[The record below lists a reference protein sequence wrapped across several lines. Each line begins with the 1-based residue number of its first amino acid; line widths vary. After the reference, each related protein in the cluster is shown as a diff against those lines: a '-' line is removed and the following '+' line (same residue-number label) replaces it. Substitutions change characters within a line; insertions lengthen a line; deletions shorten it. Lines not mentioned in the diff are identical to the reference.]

1 MPGWPEPCA
10 ALAAHGL
17 PGATLALPDKPV
29 DDRRWGHVLSCVLPQ
44 RISGLLAQAIADG
57 ALPVTS
63 RQADEAATAHRASMA
78 TAVLLERTL
87 LTTAALFDAA
97 GIEFR
102 VLKGSAV
109 AHLDYPDPSLRSFGD
124 NDLLVRSSD
133 FDGAVAEL
141 VASAHHRKFP
151 EPRPG
156 FDRRFGKG
164 SCLVAADGYELD
176 LHRTLAMGPF
186 GLRIRLDDL
195 WSRPSKFALAGRSFA
210 ALSPEVRF
218 LHACFHAVLGDRFT
232 RLASLRDV
240 VQMQRCR
247 PLDVDGALEISAAW
261 RAQAVVARALRMAG
275 EGLGLA
281 PVGALDEWAQ
291 AYEPSGRERRA
302 LAAYRTTDPTYAGK
316 SFAAV
321 PAIPGL
327 RDKLA
332 FVYALVLPAREYRVN
347 RQERTFQRWRRG
359 ATQIGRSLRAR
370 R

>member
-1 MPGWPEPCA
+1 MSVWPEPCA

-17 PGATLALPDKPV
+17 PGATLALPDAPL
-29 DDRRWGHVLSCVLPQ
+29 DDRQWGHLMSCVVPE
-44 RISGLLAQAIADG
+44 RISGLLAQTIADG
-57 ALPVTS
+57 MLPVTS
-63 RQADEAATAHRASMA
+63 RQADEAAAAHRASMIA
-78 TAVLLERTL
+78 AVLLERTL
-87 LTTAALFDAA
+87 LRTAALFDAA
-97 GIEFR
+97 GIDFR

-133 FDGAVAEL
+133 FDAAVAAL
-141 VASAHHRKFP
+141 VTAAHHRKFP

-164 SCLVAADGYELD
+164 SCLVAANGYEID

-186 GLRIRLDDL
+186 GLWIRLDDL
-195 WSRPSKFALAGRSFA
+195 WSSPSTFVLAGRTFA
-210 ALSPEVRF
+210 ALAPEVRF
-218 LHACFHAVLGDRFT
+218 LHACFHAVLGDRYT

-240 VQMQRCR
+240 AQMQRGR
-247 PLDVDGALEISAAW
+247 PLDIDGVLEISAAW
-261 RAQAVVARALRMAG
+261 RAQAVVARALRMARDVF
-275 EGLGLA
+275 GLV
-281 PVGALDEWAQ
+281 PVDALDEWAQ
-291 AYEPSGRERRA
+291 SYAPSSRELRA
-302 LAAYRTTDPTYAGK
+302 LAVYRSADPTYAGK

-332 FVYALVLPAREYRVN
+332 FVYALAFPTRQY
-347 RQERTFQRWRRG
+347 RQERQEPTFQRWQRG
-359 ATQIGRSLRAR
+359 AKQIGRALRAR

>member
-1 MPGWPEPCA
+1 MTAWPEPCA

-17 PGATLALPDKPV
+17 PGATLALPDAPV
-29 DDRRWGHVLSCVLPQ
+29 DDRRWGHVMSSVVSE
-44 RISGLLAQAIADG
+44 RISGLLAQAIDDG
-57 ALPVTS
+57 ALAVTA
-63 RQADEAATAHRASMA
+63 RQADEAAAAHRASMIA
-78 TAVLLERTL
+78 AVLLERAL
-87 LTTAALFDAA
+87 LATAARLDAA

-133 FDGAVAEL
+133 FDAAVAEL
-141 VASAHHRKFP
+141 VAGAHRRKYP

-164 SCLVAADGYELD
+164 SCLVAGDGFEID

-195 WSRPSKFALAGRSFA
+195 WSHPSEFVLAGRSLA
-210 ALSPEVRF
+210 APALEVRF

-232 RLASLRDV
+232 RLATVRDV
-240 VQMQRCR
+240 AQLQRGR
-247 PLDVDGALEISAAW
+247 PLDIDRVLEISGAW
-261 RAQAVVARALRMAG
+261 RAQAVVARALRTAA
-275 EGLGLA
+275 EVLGLA
-281 PVGALDEWAQ
+281 PVDRLDEWAQ
-291 AYEPSGRERRA
+291 GYELSGREQRA
-302 LAAYRTTDPTYAGK
+302 LAVYRSADPTYAGK

-321 PAIPGL
+321 SAIPGL

-332 FVYALVLPAREYRVN
+332 FAYALSFPTRRYRHE
-347 RQERTFQRWRRG
+347 RQERTLQRWRRG
-359 ATQIGRSLRAR
+359 AIQIGRSLRAR